1 MKSWLAEVQTGFEPL
16 FFHIQADFQWQ
27 RPFSEGCGGE
37 IPEETKKNLSQSYG
51 RWIVGFHEPMT
62 SAFFALKKGAGI
74 GGMNMSKE
82 QTAKKERFLREVERQ
97 LLRKGLDSEMMEDG
111 ILNVKW
117 HGQLLCDVDGDGMV
131 CFPSK
136 TVRGVDADAS
146 LQTVIQIASQVRE
159 YMPIFARAP
168 ALKAIGL
175 EGSYK
180 ILADFGDAVLAGRLG
195 KKGANFVT
203 WEWDFDRNG
212 VHMGHYF
219 IEDYAGAKRDFAAR
233 SRLIE
238 PQRLFSDK
246 ELGVIRNACE
256 FALADDATLT
266 YGDETR
272 LRSIQ
277 EQIEILLPRNQ
288 EQEQEQEQ
296 RSEMEQTM

>member
-1 MKSWLAEVQTGFEPL
+1 MKSQLAEVQTGFEPL
-16 FFHIQADFQWQ
+16 LFHFQGDFCSQ

-37 IPEETKKNLSQSYG
+37 ISEKLKKNLSQSYG
-51 RWIVGFHEPMT
+51 HWIVGFHEPMT

-97 LLRKGLDSEMMEDG
+97 LLRKGLDSEMTEGG

-117 HGQLLCDVDGDGMV
+117 HGQLLCDVDGDGVV